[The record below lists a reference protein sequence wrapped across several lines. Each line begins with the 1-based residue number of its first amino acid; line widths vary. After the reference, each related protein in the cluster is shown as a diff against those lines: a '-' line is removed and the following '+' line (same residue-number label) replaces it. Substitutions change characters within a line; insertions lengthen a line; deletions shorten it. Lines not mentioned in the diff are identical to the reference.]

1 MDLLL
6 GVHLWKRV
14 ILPFSLVSVVLYLG
28 VGSYE
33 ISSILV
39 GVSAGVVIAQV
50 LLTILMGTAP
60 LSYIEDTISQ
70 WTCWSCGAYSLS
82 APPSVMFPEP

>member
-6 GVHLWKRV
+6 GVHLWNRV
-14 ILPFSLVSVVLYLG
+14 IFPFSLVSVVLYLG

-60 LSYIEDTISQ
+60 LSYIEDTISR
-70 WTCWSCGAYSLS
+70 WISWSCGAYSLS